1 MKSILTKT
9 YLTDSLIKNLYRRYE
24 HYLKPYED
32 LNTYH
37 IQILWDGK
45 DEGGNFV
52 QDGRFYFTVFAS
64 LINEKIEGELKE
76 EQRKI
81 LDDIIKVL
89 VATGIKSAKIEIT
102 KSFSSSGA
110 KISAELP
117 EKKIEF
123 EINQKKD
130 SEYEIKGEVVSQ
142 ELLENLKNLLSSLS
156 AESRITVE
164 IIESEEYPQYGEV
177 AVDNT
182 PPVSIVF
189 IGNPKY
195 ESGSDVFVTPK
206 TPIKIFVQDNIAGS
220 DGASV
225 FVELGSEQIYL
236 GNLNEFMLELPDG
249 KYTLLYRSEDKAGN
263 VEEFRTLKLNLDS
276 TPPDL
281 NLNISWIGDKV
292 LFEGNLKDEVPV
304 AFVKVGGADAQISEN
319 KISVLVANLKSWQVI
334 GVEAQDILGN
344 YKKFDFQVPPRGYE
358 VSAESTTEVVEL
370 PTELPTESGILKIL
384 YEAFDE
390 RGNPLVVSFLNEE
403 GVPVETVYYT
413 YHPFLDEYTSMRV
426 EKEKGFIEIIR
437 DYNEGCAQ
445 RKEGELGLEVRCIKI
460 SWWDNDARS
469 GGQKEILINISPER
483 DEVRVQQSGV
493 GETIYKIDR
502 ASQTLRIESPIGTKL
517 VKFEG
522 EPEVTPHAII
532 LPRVLYEVDENG
544 NVKRYFYDET
554 GEVYKIVKEKAG
566 PNGEDIV
573 EQVIHDVG
581 KRKTF
586 MRNGIEVMKVEGL
599 WDHTHRISSYGKI
612 VAEIF
617 FDIKPDSIRQRTVIP
632 GSIEVIR
639 DFDNFGNIVKDVK
652 LDKDGNIIENLEWS
666 YDLLGRLVR
675 YNFNGRIIEY
685 EYDAEGRIISVKE
698 NNKVTVQYSYF
709 DGGFK
714 INFEDLAIVQAFEKP
729 GFPNLVKYEGVS
741 GKVVQYQ
748 TLYGIMDDV
757 LAEVRGDAGWS
768 IFTYDETGRV
778 KRIDKAEG
786 EFTEFE
792 YDQMGRITTLRFK
805 DETVKFFYDGQNP
818 LNEVVSGGKGN
829 KTGAQTDDF
838 KVAISY
844 NKLGM
849 VSGEKLQ
856 IKDWNYSTKYKYDI
870 NGNLVGIEFFGSP
883 KWAEFEYRDDGSV
896 LYNGKE
902 VFTEG
907 YFSGQYGNSVSF
919 EASRIGSRKGIIRYK
934 SGIETISEQVVEQDI
949 RGNTT
954 SISKRLGSEAKIID
968 YKYDRADRLLEWS
981 SSDGLTQTIKYD
993 EFGNRIYTKYMEGSK
1008 TKEYIYQYEPDNRLT
1023 LIKDTSGKE
1032 VAAYEYDTAGRVA
1045 QFVDFLNDTGFWMK
1059 YKRELLSEV
1068 RIEDSFGTEILASY
1082 SYDSEGRRVLKSIK
1096 GPNCSFNLYY
1106 VWDRGNLGGNKILS
1120 ERVVIYSGQNKLYEG
1135 SKDFVWSSGKLV
1147 GVKEKLKNMSDSIT
1161 LCAEAMFTD
1170 EDGVLEP
1177 FEATFYDPF
1186 DILKKDM
1193 WEVLFPNNASV
1204 EVKDGKLRMYGG
1216 GEVYLASKFF
1226 FKENS
1231 FNISAKVRYEGGEG
1245 GFTIDLVDRQA
1256 ELVPYGKLRFGCVKV
1271 SSGNYCLAFY
1281 QICDSSGCSTS
1292 NSTYAPVPSF
1302 DNMDLT
1308 LKIKYNSGSGITFE
1322 IPEINYSANLPVSFN
1337 NFVSLVLYKA
1347 SGNNTVIFDEIS
1359 SDIKLS
1365 GYTVRVS
1372 PAKFPGITF
1381 NNIITDGVWGAK
1393 ANSKGVYWYPVFTGL
1408 VTTMMFIEE
1417 GEKVFID
1424 LKLVSSYYKQQM
1436 NKESFPINVLLLKV
1450 KDNTTGEERYV
1461 TLYTPLSLDDIVS
1474 GKFPVY
1480 PDLSLNFDFKF
1491 LHFSEIFSED
1501 LKWILCKSKKCLKI
1515 YAPEKDTFLYVHN
1528 DIKGVPWFAT
1538 DEGGKVVWKREL
1550 SPFGELVSGNHRIP
1564 LALPGMYYDFETG
1577 FFYNVARYYDPFSGR
1592 YLQPDITR
1600 DANLYVYARN
1610 NPERFYDP
1618 FGLFEVQMTLEEA
1631 TGKDFQKIKTLA
1643 GLVDG
1648 VLSTLEK
1655 FFVNLRAF
1663 LTACAK
1669 VSGKICWPEI
1679 EGFFKKVKFRCEE
1692 FHIITICVKDII
1704 ELAAKAFIN
1713 LEILIDDFQALVYEA
1728 VGKVVEKVSKDLA
1741 DWVRKNILA
1750 FFERIGDAIED
1761 FVWNAVTKHFVEA
1774 ALKTAGLNT
1783 KLDPTEFRKF
1793 QEGTKKLIK
1802 EVTQVS
1808 KERSEKLEREIE
1820 FTNITEYLADINLA
1834 VKKID
1839 EILSKIR
1846 DIRFK
1851 LKSLLTGPV
1860 SSPIHEGI
1868 TWEALYWKLGLKEEI
1883 VREVVKGNRDTDL
1896 NTGLAD
1902 KYNQTLHFDNGVVNY
1917 DNIINSVNV
1926 AKQNL
1931 IPQTRWAERCEN
1943 VKKYK
1948 QVVKTV
1954 IIPVQEVREVKSSC
1968 LQAYKEMVPIY
1979 KTRPKYERRRV
1990 CLVVCFWVRVK
2001 VGEERVIVGYKEEIR
2016 FRSVRCMKTIVVQ
2029 TYKTV
2034 QQITWEPYWET
2045 VCKYVLQTINLP
2057 LTPAQLGEKLHTLQD
2072 FFSHSNAVEKD
2083 FNWANV
2089 KEDPPRYKPEGLI
2102 TGWFWG
2108 WRTECGIG
2116 DTVCR
2121 FVSTVDVLS
2130 RAYGGD
2136 GELVLRMMKCKP
2148 ASVDKETSHCRVN
2161 KDSPATYQGRQP
2173 GRDGRLY
2180 HYIGRGNAVEH
2191 SVNRVKEWCRIA
2203 GYGEECSSL
2212 KTQLNMDLFKLK
2224 R

>member
-1 MKSILTKT
+1 VKSILTKT
-9 YLTDSLIKNLYRRYE
+9 IITDSLIKNLYRRYE
-24 HYLKPYED
+24 HYLNPHED
-32 LNTYH
+32 LNIYH

-45 DEGGNFV
+45 DEKGDFV

-81 LDDIIKVL
+81 LDDIIKVIVSL
-89 VATGIKSAKIEIT
+89 GSKNAKIEIT
-102 KSFSSSGA
+102 KSFSVSGA

-117 EKKIEF
+117 EKKVEF

-156 AESRITVE
+156 SESRIRVD

-189 IGNPKY
+189 VGDPKY

-206 TPIKIFVQDNIAGS
+206 TPIKIFAQDNIAGS

-225 FVELGSEQIYL
+225 FVELGAEQIYL
-236 GNLNEFMLELPDG
+236 GNFNEFMLELPDG
-249 KYTLLYRSEDKAGN
+249 KYTLLYRAEDKAGN

-281 NLNISWIGDKV
+281 NLNISWMGDKV

-304 AFVKVGGADAQISEN
+304 AFVKVGGVDTQISEN
-319 KISVLVANLKSWQVI
+319 KISVLVANLKSWQAI

-344 YKKFDFQVPPRGYE
+344 YKKLDFQVPPRGYE

-370 PTELPTESGILKIL
+370 STELPTESGVLKIL

-390 RGNPLVVSFLNEE
+390 RGNPIVVSFLNEE

-445 RKEGELGLEVRCIKI
+445 RKQEELGLEVRCIKI

-469 GGQKEILINISPER
+469 GGHKEILINISPER
-483 DEVRVQQSGV
+483 DEVRVQQSEV

-522 EPEVTPHAII
+522 EPEVTSHAII

-566 PNGEDIV
+566 PNGEDII
-573 EQVIHDVG
+573 EQVIHDIG

-586 MRNGIEVMKVEGL
+586 IRNGVEVMKIEGL

-698 NNKVTVQYSYF
+698 NNRVTVQYSYF

-748 TLYGIMDDV
+748 TLYSIMDDV

-778 KRIDKAEG
+778 KRIEKPEG

-805 DETVKFFYDGQNP
+805 DETVRFFYDGQNP

-829 KTGAQTDDF
+829 ETGAQTDDF

-883 KWAEFEYRDDGSV
+883 KWAELEYRDDGTI
-896 LYNGKE
+896 LYSGRE

-919 EASRIGSRKGIIRYK
+919 EASRIGSRKGIIIYK
-934 SGIETISEQVVEQDI
+934 SGTEAISEQVVEQDI

-954 SISKRLGSEAKIID
+954 SISKKLGDEVKKVD
-968 YKYDRADRLLEWS
+968 YKYDRANRLLEWN

-993 EFGNRIYTKYMEGSK
+993 EFGNRTYTKYVDGSK

-1059 YKRELLSEV
+1059 YKRELLGEV

-1170 EDGVLEP
+1170 EDGVLET
-1177 FEATFYDPF
+1177 FETTFYEPF
-1186 DILKKDM
+1186 DNLKKDM

-1226 FKENS
+1226 FKESS

-1245 GFTIDLVDRQA
+1245 GFTIDLVERQTGI
-1256 ELVPYGKLRFGCVKV
+1256 VPYGKLRFGCAKV
-1271 SSGNYCLAFY
+1271 SSGNWCIAFH
-1281 QICDSSGCSTS
+1281 QICDSSGCSTP

-1308 LKIKYNSGSGITFE
+1308 LKIKYNSGLGITFE
-1322 IPEINYSANLPVSFN
+1322 IPEINYSGSLPVSFN

-1347 SGNNTVIFDEIS
+1347 SGNNNVIFDEIS

-1408 VTTMMFIEE
+1408 VTTVMFIEE

-1424 LKLVSSYYKQQM
+1424 LKLISSYYKQQM

-1461 TLYTPLSLDDIVS
+1461 TLYTPLSLDDIVN
-1474 GKFPVY
+1474 GKFPAY
-1480 PDLSLNFDFKF
+1480 PDLNLNFDFKF
-1491 LHFSEIFSED
+1491 LHFSQVFSED
-1501 LKWILCKSKKCLKI
+1501 LKWVLCKSKKCLKI
-1515 YAPEKDTFLYVHN
+1515 CAPEKDTFLYTHN

-1631 TGKDFQKIKTLA
+1631 TGMNLPSKTLA

-1648 VLSTLEK
+1648 VLSTVEGFLVK
-1655 FFVNLRAF
+1655 LRGF
-1663 LTACAK
+1663 LTAC
-1669 VSGKICWPEI
+1669 
-1679 EGFFKKVKFRCEE
+1679 KKFIFV
-1692 FHIITICVKDII
+1692 TICVKDII
-1704 ELAAKAFIN
+1704 EPLATGVDGIKKAIDKILDLLSDIPGVKEVAN
-1713 LEILIDDFQALVYEA
+1713 LIRKAIDY
-1728 VGKVVEKVSKDLA
+1728 
-1741 DWVRKNILA
+1741 
-1750 FFERIGDAIED
+1750 IGDAIGE
-1761 FVWNAVTKHFVEA
+1761 FIWNAVVKDFLEST
-1774 ALKTAGLNT
+1774 LKSVGLDT
-1783 KLDPTEFRKF
+1783 KLNPDEFRKF
-1793 QEGTKKLIK
+1793 QDGTKKLIK
-1802 EVTQVS
+1802 EVTS
-1808 KERSEKLEREIE
+1808 GSGGGESLLD
-1820 FTNITEYLADINLA
+1820 YLKDIDNKA
-1834 VKKID
+1834 VPKID
-1839 EILSKIR
+1839 EILGKIR
-1846 DIRFK
+1846 DTRFK
-1851 LKSLLTGPV
+1851 LKSLLTGPI

-1868 TWEALYWKLGLKEEI
+1868 TWEALFSRLGLKEEI
-1883 VREVVKGNRDTDL
+1883 VREVVNGNRDTDV
-1896 NTGLAD
+1896 NGGLGN

-1943 VKKYK
+1943 VKKYR

-1954 IIPVQEVREVKSSC
+1954 KIPVQEVREVESSC
-1968 LQAYKEMVPIY
+1968 LRAYKEMVPIY
-1979 KTRPKYERRRV
+1979 ETRPKYERRRV

-2034 QQITWEPYWET
+2034 QQITWEPYWDT
-2045 VCKYVLQTINLP
+2045 VCNYVLQTINLP

-2089 KEDPPRYKPEGLI
+2089 KDNPPEYKPKGLI

-2121 FVSTVDVLS
+2121 FTSTVDVLS

-2148 ASVDKETSHCRVN
+2148 ASVDNETSHCRVN
-2161 KDSPATYQGRQP
+2161 KDSPASFKGRQP
-2173 GRDGRLY
+2173 KEGDGRL
-2180 HYIGRGNAVEH
+2180 HYYIAREEAIEH
-2191 SVNRVKEWCRIA
+2191 SKNRAKEWCGIA
-2203 GYGEECSSL
+2203 GYGNDCSDIKIRRRISP
-2212 KTQLNMDLFKLK
+2212 K
-2224 R
+2224 

>member
-1 MKSILTKT
+1 
-9 YLTDSLIKNLYRRYE
+9 
-24 HYLKPYED
+24 
-32 LNTYH
+32 
-37 IQILWDGK
+37 LWDGK
-45 DEGGNFV
+45 DEKGDFV
-52 QDGRFYFTVFAS
+52 QDSRFYFTVFAS

-142 ELLENLKNLLSSLS
+142 DLLENLKNLLSSLS
-156 AESRITVE
+156 AESIITVE
-164 IIESEEYPQYGEV
+164 IIESEAYPQYGEV

-189 IGNPKY
+189 VGDPKY

-220 DGASV
+220 DEASV
-225 FVELGSEQIYL
+225 FVDLGSDQIYL

-249 KYTLLYRSEDKAGN
+249 KYTLLYRAEDKAGN

-276 TPPDL
+276 APPDL
-281 NLNISWIGDKV
+281 NLNISWMGDKV
-292 LFEGNLKDEVPV
+292 LFEGSLKDEVPV
-304 AFVKVGGADAQISEN
+304 AFVKIGGADAQISEN

-334 GVEAQDILGN
+334 EVEAQDILGN

-370 PTELPTESGILKIL
+370 PTELQTESGVLKIL

-426 EKEKGFIEIIR
+426 EKEKGFVEIIR

-493 GETIYKIDR
+493 GKTIYKIDR
-502 ASQTLRIESPIGTKL
+502 SSQILRIESPIGTKL

-522 EPEVTPHAII
+522 EPEVTSHAII

-566 PNGEDIV
+566 PNGEDII

-586 MRNGIEVMKVEGL
+586 IRNGVEFMKVEGL

-617 FDIKPDSIRQRTVIP
+617 FDIKPDSIRQRTVIL
-632 GSIEVIR
+632 GSVEVIR

-666 YDLLGRLVR
+666 YNLLGRLVR

-698 NNKVTVQYSYF
+698 NNKVIVQYSYF

-757 LAEVRGDAGWS
+757 LAEVRGDGGWS

-883 KWAEFEYRDDGSV
+883 KWAELEYRDTGTV

-934 SGIETISEQVVEQDI
+934 SDTETISEQVVEQDI

-954 SISKRLGSEAKIID
+954 SISKRLGSEAKIIN

-993 EFGNRIYTKYMEGSK
+993 EFGNRIYTKYADGSK
-1008 TKEYIYQYEPDNRLT
+1008 TKEYIFQYEPDNRLT

-1045 QFVDFLNDTGFWMK
+1045 QFVDFLNDTGIWMK
-1059 YKRELLSEV
+1059 YKRELLSDV

-1120 ERVVIYSGQNKLYEG
+1120 ERVVINSGQTKLYEG
-1135 SKDFVWSSGKLV
+1135 SKDFVWSNGKLV
-1147 GVKEKLKNMSDSIT
+1147 GVKEKLKNMSDGIT
-1161 LCAEAMFTD
+1161 LCAEAIFTD

-1177 FEATFYDPF
+1177 FEATFYEPF
-1186 DILKKDM
+1186 DNLKKDM
-1193 WEVLFPNNASV
+1193 WEVLSPNNESI

-1216 GEVYLASKFF
+1216 GEVYLVSKFF
-1226 FKENS
+1226 FKESS

-1245 GFTIDLVDRQA
+1245 GFTVDLVDRQA
-1256 ELVPYGKLRFGCVKV
+1256 VLMPYGKLRFGCVKI
-1271 SSGNYCLAFY
+1271 SSGNWCIAFY

-1292 NSTYAPVPSF
+1292 NSTFSPVPSF
-1302 DNMDLT
+1302 DNIDLT

-1322 IPEINYSANLPVSFN
+1322 IPEINYSGSLPVSFS

-1347 SGNNTVIFDEIS
+1347 SGNNTVIFEEIS

-1393 ANSKGVYWYPVFTGL
+1393 ANSKGVYWYPVFTGPANT
-1408 VTTMMFIEE
+1408 VMFIEE

-1424 LKLVSSYYKQQM
+1424 LKLISSYYKQQM

-1480 PDLSLNFDFKF
+1480 PDLNLNFDFKF
-1491 LHFSEIFSED
+1491 LHFSEVFSED

-1538 DEGGKVVWKREL
+1538 DEGGKIVWKREL
-1550 SPFGELVSGNHRIP
+1550 SPFGELVSGNHRVP

-1631 TGKDFQKIKTLA
+1631 TGMNLPSKTLA
-1643 GLVDG
+1643 VLVDG
-1648 VLSTLEK
+1648 VLSTVEGFLVK
-1655 FFVNLRAF
+1655 LRGF
-1663 LTACAK
+1663 LTAC
-1669 VSGKICWPEI
+1669 
-1679 EGFFKKVKFRCEE
+1679 KKVLFV
-1692 FHIITICVKDII
+1692 TVCVKDII
-1704 ELAAKAFIN
+1704 EPLATGVDGIKKAIDKILDLLSDIPGVKEVAN
-1713 LEILIDDFQALVYEA
+1713 LIRKAIDY
-1728 VGKVVEKVSKDLA
+1728 
-1741 DWVRKNILA
+1741 
-1750 FFERIGDAIED
+1750 IGDAIGE
-1761 FVWNAVTKHFVEA
+1761 FIWNAVVKDFLEST
-1774 ALKTAGLNT
+1774 LKSVGLDT
-1783 KLDPTEFRKF
+1783 KLDPDEFRKF
-1793 QEGTKKLIK
+1793 QDGTKKLIK
-1802 EVTQVS
+1802 EVTS
-1808 KERSEKLEREIE
+1808 GGGSGGGESLLD
-1820 FTNITEYLADINLA
+1820 YLKDIDNKA
-1834 VKKID
+1834 VPKID
-1839 EILSKIR
+1839 EILGKIR
-1846 DIRFK
+1846 DTRFK

-1868 TWEALYWKLGLKEEI
+1868 TWEALFSRLGLKEEI

-1954 IIPVQEVREVKSSC
+1954 IIPVQEVREVESSC
-1968 LQAYKEMVPIY
+1968 LQAYKEIVPIY
-1979 KTRPKYERRRV
+1979 ETRPKYERIRV
-1990 CLVVCFWVRVK
+1990 CLGVCSWVRVK

-2045 VCKYVLQTINLP
+2045 VCKYVLQTTNIP

-2072 FFSHSNAVEKD
+2072 FFSHSNAVEGGKD
-2083 FNWANV
+2083 GREMINWADVAARPNFY
-2089 KEDPPRYKPEGLI
+2089 RGNLI

-2148 ASVDKETSHCRVN
+2148 IPDPDKSHCRVN
-2161 KDSPATYQGRQP
+2161 KDSPASYQGRQP
-2173 GRDGRLY
+2173 GRDGRLW
-2180 HYIGRGNAVEH
+2180 HYIAREEAIEH
-2191 SVNRVKEWCRIA
+2191 SKNRAKDWCGIA
-2203 GYGEECSSL
+2203 GYGNDCSDI
-2212 KTQLNMDLFKLK
+2212 KIRRRIYPK
-2224 R
+2224 